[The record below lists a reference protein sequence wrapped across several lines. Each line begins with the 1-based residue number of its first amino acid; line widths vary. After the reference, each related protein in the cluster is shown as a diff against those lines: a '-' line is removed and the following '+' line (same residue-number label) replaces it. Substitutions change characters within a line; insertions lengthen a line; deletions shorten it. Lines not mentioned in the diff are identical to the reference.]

1 VRILDKWNV
10 EALAEI
16 RLRWE
21 LKIGT
26 TIAILGND
34 GMMKGFEL
42 ADLNFDFSKQPGCP
56 QHFSESGV
64 SDDLVI

>member
-1 VRILDKWNV
+1 LDKWNV

-34 GMMKGFEL
+34 GMMKGF
-42 ADLNFDFSKQPGCP
+42 
-56 QHFSESGV
+56 
-64 SDDLVI
+64 